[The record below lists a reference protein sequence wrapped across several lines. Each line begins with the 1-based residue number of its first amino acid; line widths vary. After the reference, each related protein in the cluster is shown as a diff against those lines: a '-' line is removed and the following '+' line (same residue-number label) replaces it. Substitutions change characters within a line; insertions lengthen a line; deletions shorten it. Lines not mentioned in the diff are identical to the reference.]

1 MTPAQ
6 LDWQTG
12 VPRSEVF
19 EDIYFST
26 QDGVAESQYIF
37 LRHNELTNRWQALQ
51 DGQTFTIVETGFG
64 SGLNFLLTAQKWL
77 QTAPEKAVLHFL
89 SFEKYPMSP
98 ADFRLAHQA
107 FPQLVDI
114 AKVLQAHYPDL
125 LPGRHD
131 LFLFGGR
138 IHLTLWFDDVQRA
151 LAQLP
156 VNLSVD
162 AWYLDGFAPAKNP
175 QMWQA
180 PLFQGMAKFS
190 HANTTFATFTSAGA
204 VRRGLQAAGFEVQK
218 DAGFGKKREMCF
230 GRYQGEQ
237 LTAQA
242 LSKAP
247 WFAPVES
254 VGNTDEKT
262 ALVVGAG
269 LAGAT
274 AAFALAQAGWQV
286 TVLEAEADVAN
297 QASGNLAGAIHPL
310 VTADWN
316 LRSQFYLQ
324 GLEATLRWLTPWV
337 TEGQVEGELNGLMQ
351 LAVTPVMEQ
360 RLQQAIERVGL
371 PETFM
376 QWQSADQAS
385 HVLGVTTP
393 FAGAF
398 FPKGGWV
405 RPKSVAERCL
415 LHPNIALKTG
425 CQVIDWKS
433 VDGRW
438 QVQAQGTDDFN
449 AQIVCI
455 ATGALSEPLH
465 QRLGLP
471 IRPVKGQVTQLPET
485 LVNGALK
492 VPVTHAGYTVS
503 LPQGGALT
511 GATFEA
517 PDLDPICHLSS
528 HQKNLAQVEQALPEW
543 LTTDAK
549 AFIQSRQ
556 ADRVLEDCAV
566 VVNEN
571 ALDGR
576 TGFRPTTPDHLPIIG
591 AVADFDYLECRYL
604 QQNASK
610 MAHQYP
616 PQSYVPGLFVSNGH
630 GPRGLM
636 SVFLAADE
644 IVRQVEGQP
653 SLLSEP
659 LRQAVHPARFSIRD
673 WRKKR

>member
-1 MTPAQ
+1 MPAQ

-12 VPRSEVF
+12 VPKSEAF
-19 EDIYFST
+19 EDYYFST
-26 QDGVAESQYIF
+26 DDGLAESDYVFWQ
-37 LRHNELTNRWQALQ
+37 HNDLARRWRSLQ
-51 DGQTFTIVETGFG
+51 NGHTFTIAETGFG

-77 QTAPEKAVLHFL
+77 ETAPEKTILHFI

-98 ADFRLAHQA
+98 ADLRLAHQA
-107 FPQLVDI
+107 FPPLATV
-114 AKVLQAHYPDL
+114 AEALQANYPEL

-156 VNLSVD
+156 VNLCVD

-190 HANTTFATFTSAGA
+190 HANTTIATFTSAGA
-204 VRRGLQAAGFEVQK
+204 VRRGLQEAGFEVQK
-218 DAGFGKKREMCF
+218 DAGFGQKREMCF
-230 GRYQGEQ
+230 GRYQGGRP
-237 LTAQA
+237 TAQV

-247 WFAPVES
+247 WFAPVEA
-254 VGNTDEKT
+254 VGNADEKT
-262 ALVVGAG
+262 AIIIGAG

-274 AAFALAQAGWQV
+274 AALALAQAGWQV

-337 TEGQVEGELNGLMQ
+337 SDGAVEGELKGLMQ
-351 LAVTPVMEQ
+351 LAATPVMAQ
-360 RLQQAIERVGL
+360 RLQQAVERVGL

-385 HVLGVTTP
+385 DVLGAATP

-405 RPKSVAERCL
+405 RPKSVVEHCL
-415 LHPNIALKTG
+415 AHPNITLKTG
-425 CQVIDWKS
+425 CKVTDWKR
-433 VDGRW
+433 VDRRW
-438 QVQAQGTDDFN
+438 QVQTQEAGDFD
-449 AQIVCI
+449 AQILCI
-455 ATGALSEPLH
+455 ATGALSESLH

-517 PDLDPICHLSS
+517 PDLDPVCHLSS
-528 HQKNLAQVEQALPEW
+528 HQKNLAQVEQAFPEW
-543 LTTDAK
+543 LTDDAK
-549 AFIQSRQ
+549 AFIQSQQ
-556 ADRVLEDCAV
+556 ADRVLEDCATAV
-566 VVNEN
+566 GESTLN
-571 ALDGR
+571 GR
-576 TGFRPTTPDHLPIIG
+576 IGFRPTTPDHLPIIG
-591 AVADFDYLECRYL
+591 AVADVDYLEHCYL

-616 PQSYVPGLFVSNGH
+616 PQSYLPGLFVSNGH

-644 IVRQVEGQP
+644 IVHQVEGRP

-659 LRQAVHPARFSIRD
+659 LRQAVHPARFSIRN